1 MNGTIARTPAL
12 PRDSHDRAVYV
23 WASGRYP
30 DVQVTW
36 DDPIAAF
43 AAGKALAGIDY
54 MNEMIAGRIAP
65 PPIMRPATALTTGCR
80 RRWKKSCAT
89 TAAASTS

>member
-36 DDPIAAF
+36 DDPIYRVYYRAEYA
-43 AAGKALAGIDY
+43 KARARG
-54 MNEMIAGRIAP
+54 MIASQG
-65 PPIMRPATALTTGCR
+65 G
-80 RRWKKSCAT
+80 
-89 TAAASTS
+89 